1 MITLDEAML
10 DRLASKAA
18 KAYSDAIG
26 LTDEWRA
33 AALAVLQGLLDEWGK
48 ESTVTKEVPEP
59 HPLEYQEG
67 MTFSAAL
74 YYLKEGERVTH
85 PGMGAN
91 WLQIRR
97 PGNEHIEHIDVCC
110 YADPDPYASRWRPS
124 QEEFFR
130 KDWRLVAHID
140 DVGGY

>member
-1 MITLDEAML
+1 MITLDEAKL

-18 KAYSDAIG
+18 KAYRDAMG

-33 AALAVLQGLLDEWGK
+33 AVLAVLTGLSEEWSE

-74 YYLKEGERVTH
+74 YYLKEGQRVTH
-85 PGMGAN
+85 PGMKPQQ
-91 WLQIRR
+91 WLCVR
-97 PGNEHIEHIDVCC
+97 PGHSYIEHAYPNDI
-110 YADPDPYASRWRPS
+110 YAGPWAPTW
-124 QEEFFR
+124 EELFR
-130 KDWRLVAHID
+130 NDWQLVAHVD